1 MSEQVRTETDGP
13 RAPWRLRLVTGDERI
28 AAVGCETAVFSQW
41 YGNTAELLD
50 AEYGP
55 YDDQT
60 VFLAV
65 LDAGG
70 EAVASARLI
79 CPGPRGLK
87 TLVDLGRRP
96 WCADVPAAL
105 HTAAIDSSSCL
116 DIATLGVRR
125 GLRAQGIYASA
136 ALYHGLFRLTR
147 ANNIR
152 SVVSVL
158 DDRVRDLL
166 DVVSLPLG
174 PIPGAWAA
182 PYLGSTSSTPVFGH
196 CGPMIDRQRRINPEA
211 HRLISWG
218 EGLQGIDL
226 PPLEHYRLVADVD
239 LRHPT
244 PASSRPSDDGPTV
257 ARPA

>member
-1 MSEQVRTETDGP
+1 MSEQTGTSDVEQCPG
-13 RAPWRLRLVTGDERI
+13 WRLRLTAGAERES
-28 AAVGCETAVFSQW
+28 AVACETQVFSRW
-41 YGNTAELLD
+41 YGNTAELLA

-79 CPGPRGLK
+79 APGPLGQK
-87 TLVDLGRRP
+87 TLVDYGRHP
-96 WCADVPAAL
+96 WRADVAAA
-105 HTAAIDSSSCL
+105 TAAAGIDVDSCL

-147 ANNIR
+147 ANDIR

-182 PYLGSTSSTPVFGH
+182 PYLGSTSSTPVYGH
-196 CGPMIDRQRRINPEA
+196 CGPMVDRQRRINPEA
-211 HRLISWG
+211 HRLISRG
-218 EGLQGIDL
+218 VGLQGIDL
-226 PPLEHYRLVADVD
+226 PPLEHYVLTTDVD
-239 LRHPT
+239 LRDPVVLERRT
-244 PASSRPSDDGPTV
+244 PEDGTPS
-257 ARPA
+257 ARGA